1 MHSIGTPALW
11 AGFTALVFCLL
22 ALDLGVFNRRA
33 HIVSVREASMWT
45 VLWFGV
51 AAAFAGFLYWR
62 FGSDAGLQFATCY
75 LIEEALSVD
84 NLFVFLVLFQ
94 FFEVQSENQHRVLFW
109 GILGA
114 MVFRALFVFAGT
126 ALVAQ
131 FHSVMYAFGAILVWT
146 AVKLVRGGDEHKPPT
161 EGRLYRM
168 FARVVAALVP
178 VTSEMRGAHIFVREN
193 GRLHA
198 TPLFLV
204 LMAIETTDIIFAID
218 SVPAAFGVSQDPYI
232 IYTSNIF
239 AIMGLRALYFVL
251 ARIMERFRY
260 LKYGLAFVLAF
271 VGGKMIAEYWHIEVP
286 IGVSLAVIA
295 ASIAISAMVSLL
307 VTRRETPTAKN
318 ASQIETPT
326 APPRPQSHA

>member
-1 MHSIGTPALW
+1 MHSIGTPGLW

-33 HIVSVREASMWT
+33 HTVSVREASMWT
-45 VLWFGV
+45 ALWFSI
-51 AAAFAGFLYWR
+51 AAAFNGFLYWR
-62 FGSDAGLQFATCY
+62 FGGEAALEFATCY

-94 FFEVQSENQHRVLFW
+94 FFEVESQNQHRVLFW

-131 FHSVMYAFGAILVWT
+131 FHAVMYAFGAILVWT
-146 AVKLVRGGDEHKPPT
+146 ALKLVRGGNAHEAPT
-161 EGRLYRM
+161 EGRLYKM
-168 FARVVAALVP
+168 FARIIAAILP
-178 VTSEMRGAHIFVREN
+178 VTPEMRGPHIFVREN

-198 TPLFLV
+198 TPLLLV
-204 LMAIETTDIIFAID
+204 LIAIETTDIIFAID
-218 SVPAAFGVSQDPYI
+218 SVPAAFGVSQDPFI

-239 AIMGLRALYFVL
+239 AILGLRALYFVL

-271 VGGKMIAEYWHIEVP
+271 VGGKMIAEYWHIKLPVT
-286 IGVSLAVIA
+286 VSLAVIA
-295 ASIAISAMVSLL
+295 ASIAVSAVVSLL
-307 VTRRETPTAKN
+307 VTRRETPPRKN
-318 ASQIETPT
+318 ASQNATPT
-326 APPRPQSHA
+326 APPPA